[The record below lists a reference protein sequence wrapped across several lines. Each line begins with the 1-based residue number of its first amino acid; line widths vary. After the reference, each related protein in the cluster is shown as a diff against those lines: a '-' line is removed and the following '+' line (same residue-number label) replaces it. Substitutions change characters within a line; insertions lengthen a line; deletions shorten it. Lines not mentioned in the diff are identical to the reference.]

1 MPPRLL
7 AFSDRA
13 YRLLLKAYPAAFQD
27 RFAMEMAQVFRS
39 ICYQAY
45 TEAGV
50 GGWMHLWMLAFWD
63 WLHAAVYQWRLR
75 LFKRRRETMQ
85 TTPLDRQSG
94 IHPLS
99 PIQAGLAILPF
110 LAFGIA
116 TIVSELEYF
125 HTTPASLPLW
135 QVLLIDPFLVFNW
148 LILIGLGAGVLAGF
162 PRWAYSFLGWALLF
176 AWWWSDMVFYAFSIG
191 MKIWLP
197 LLGVFLVTL
206 LIRRSLQPLRVL
218 FAGIWREWTLLVL
231 GFYILYGFMYML
243 YDENHHPYLLAF
255 IAVTTLALSLGA
267 WGYFRCRSPLSRV
280 LALVAGLVLAAG
292 LEGINS
298 ATWDYRAYYGLQ
310 EGTGNITPSW
320 IIFIV
325 GLILLMVG
333 LGLLTRR
340 RLARNSNPK

>member
-1 MPPRLL
+1 MPSRLL
-7 AFSDRA
+7 AFSDRT
-13 YRLLLKAYPAAFQD
+13 YQLLLKAYPPAFQD
-27 RFAMEMAQVFRS
+27 RFAMEMAQVFRAL
-39 ICYQAY
+39 CREAY
-45 TEAGV
+45 VVSGL
-50 GGWMHLWMLAFWD
+50 GGLMRLWMLAFWD
-63 WLHAAVYQWRLR
+63 WLRAAVYQWRLR

-94 IHPLS
+94 IQPLS
-99 PIQAGLAILPF
+99 PFQAGIATLPF

-116 TIVSELEYF
+116 SIVSKLEYF
-125 HTTPASLPLW
+125 HTSAR
-135 QVLLIDPFLVFNW
+135 VLFIDPFLVFNW

-176 AWWWSDMVFYAFSIG
+176 AWLWSDMVFYAFSIG

-197 LLGVFLVTL
+197 LLGVLLLTL

-218 FAGIWREWTLLVL
+218 FAGIWREWTLLLL
-231 GFYILYGFMYML
+231 GFYILEGFAYMD

-255 IAVTTLALSLGA
+255 IAVTTLVICLGA

-292 LEGINS
+292 LGGINMS
-298 ATWDYRAYYGLQ
+298 TWDYRAYYGWP
-310 EGTGNITPSW
+310 EGTGDNIW
-320 IIFIV
+320 GIFIAGLILLV

-333 LGLLTRR
+333 LGLLTRT
-340 RLARNSNPK
+340 RLARTSNPK